1 MSLLLGQPNSAIKA
15 ATLYCPGRWPTVCRN
30 ASGHH
35 GTFLQGHSGLEMD
48 MLKLSEKICLNVPE
62 MGFAGFYHR
71 KISLWEFVRNI
82 LLENVRNLL
91 DFVRNLFLYVL
102 GINNA
107 DIAKLRPLSLLKLLK
122 LKIINWPYFFVLS
135 TFLLMKVKSPIVLP
149 LMPHYIF
156 LISFP

>member
-1 MSLLLGQPNSAIKA
+1 MVIVS
-15 ATLYCPGRWPTVCRN
+15 
-30 ASGHH
+30 
-35 GTFLQGHSGLEMD
+35 D

-62 MGFAGFYHR
+62 MAFAGFYHR

-122 LKIINWPYFFVLS
+122 LQ
-135 TFLLMKVKSPIVLP
+135 
-149 LMPHYIF
+149 
-156 LISFP
+156 